1 MSKIRAFIAIEL
13 PAAVTQLA
21 ATLQTDLK
29 SHKLKMRWVKP
40 QNMHLTLKFIGEMPS
55 LRTAEVA
62 RAIREA
68 TRGMAPFELIV
79 QGIGVFPGMRRPRVV
94 WIGTGGRTDL
104 LRKLHASVEDQMA
117 ALDFPRQDRPFAAH
131 LTLAR
136 IDRQLDPQQLLHG
149 MQAVGQFE
157 SKPFTVSELILFQS
171 DLKPQGPLYTA
182 LEKVALKAT

>member
-1 MSKIRAFIAIEL
+1 
-13 PAAVTQLA
+13 
-21 ATLQTDLK
+21 
-29 SHKLKMRWVKP
+29 
-40 QNMHLTLKFIGEMPS
+40 
-55 LRTAEVA
+55 
-62 RAIREA
+62 
-68 TRGMAPFELIV
+68 
-79 QGIGVFPGMRRPRVV
+79 
-94 WIGTGGRTDL
+94 
-104 LRKLHASVEDQMA
+104 MA

-171 DLKPQGPLYTA
+171 DLKPQGPIYTA